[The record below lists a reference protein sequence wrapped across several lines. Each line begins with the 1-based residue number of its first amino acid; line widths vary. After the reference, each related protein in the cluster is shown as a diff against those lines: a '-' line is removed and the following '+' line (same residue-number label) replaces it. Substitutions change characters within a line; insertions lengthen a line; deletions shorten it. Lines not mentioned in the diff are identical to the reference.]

1 MARNMRPS
9 KLRLILLAA
18 LYPVVSLFA
27 QSIQPRQQL
36 YGYIDGIARAR
47 LEKRK
52 QDVARIH
59 NRADAEQRKTL
70 VREKVLRL
78 IGSLPEHRGPVAV
91 KEFGALAAEGFSV
104 EKIAYESLPGF
115 WVTADLYLPPGNG
128 PFPAI
133 VIAPGHGAAGK
144 TENWSWGGNLARNGI
159 VALAYDPIGQ
169 GERLQ

>member
-18 LYPVVSLFA
+18 LCPVLLLFA

-52 QDVARIH
+52 QDVARIQ
-59 NRADAEQRKTL
+59 NRADAEHRKTV

-78 IGSLPEHRGPVAV
+78 IGGLPERRGPVAV
-91 KEFGALAAEGFSV
+91 KEF
-104 EKIAYESLPGF
+104 
-115 WVTADLYLPPGNG
+115 
-128 PFPAI
+128 
-133 VIAPGHGAAGK
+133 APTG
-144 TENWSWGGNLARNGI
+144 
-159 VALAYDPIGQ
+159 
-169 GERLQ
+169 